1 MNTPDEGEIWLDGED
16 ITHKKIQKRG
26 IGLVF
31 QDYAIFPN
39 LTVFG
44 NIAYSLE
51 SGKTEKK
58 IIKEKV
64 ARVAGELNI
73 SHLLGRNTQ
82 HLSGGELQRVAL
94 ARTLITSPRL
104 LLLDEPMASIDAS
117 LKDDIRR
124 LLRRLNGQGL
134 TIIHVTHDYREAV
147 SLASKVGVIHNGR
160 IIQEGKP
167 DEVFRKPANKFV
179 ARYSGIRNFFRV
191 EFRKE
196 AECWVAVSN
205 NRLVIRLGGNSY
217 PDAGLLII
225 RSDDINIK
233 GIKPDDHSLNCFR
246 GRVIE
251 ILPSEYGVEVSV
263 DAGEIFYID
272 LSADTFRQHPL
283 KESSE
288 VWITF
293 SGEACV
299 ALEEGIRAR
308 QGTGKARGIEHRA
321 EARGTGHGARGI
333 GHRARGIRHGAQ
345 GTGLRVEGR
354 RSFRVKILKCIKF

>member
-1 MNTPDEGEIWLDGED
+1 MLILNNISKKLGDFHLVNINLEISEGTYYVLLGRSGSGKTQLLELIAGLNSPDSGEIWLDGED
-16 ITHKKIQKRG
+16 ITRKKLQKRG

-51 SGKTEKK
+51 SSSGDKK

-64 ARVAGELNI
+64 ARVARELNI
-73 SHLLGRNTQ
+73 SHLLGRNTH

-124 LLRRLNGQGL
+124 LLRRLNSHGL

-147 SLASKVGVIHNGR
+147 SLSSMVGVIHNGR

-167 DEVFRKPANKFV
+167 DEVFRKPVNKFV

-191 EFRKE
+191 KFRKDPE
-196 AECWVAVSN
+196 EWVAVSN
-205 NRLVIRLGGNSY
+205 SNLVISLADGSF
-217 PDAGLLII
+217 PDEGLLII
-225 RSDDINIK
+225 RSEDIKIS
-233 GIKPDDHSLNCFR
+233 ITRPDNNSVNCFR
-246 GRVIE
+246 GIVTD

-263 DAGEIFYID
+263 DAGETFYID
-272 LSADTFRQHPL
+272 VSADTFRKQPL
-283 KESSE
+283 LESSE
-288 VWITF
+288 VWISF
-293 SGEACV
+293 SPEAGV
-299 ALEEGIRAR
+299 ALEG
-308 QGTGKARGIEHRA
+308 
-321 EARGTGHGARGI
+321 
-333 GHRARGIRHGAQ
+333 
-345 GTGLRVEGR
+345 
-354 RSFRVKILKCIKF
+354 SN